1 MIFPVLPPSSLRLF
15 YPLRDADGK
24 TITNIEPSKVFDEF
38 WGSYTLDEIRR
49 DFWDLLKAAL
59 ENEDNITNP
68 GFITK
73 YYHVYE
79 MVNDLMT
86 AAYILHVENLPPDKK
101 PK

>member
-24 TITNIEPSKVFDEF
+24 TITTIEPQKVFKEF
-38 WGSYTLDEIRR
+38 FITYTLDEIRR

-59 ENEDNITNP
+59 ENEDNISNP
-68 GFITK
+68 HDIIK

-79 MVNDLMT
+79 FVNDLMT
-86 AAYILHVENLPPDKK
+86 AAYILHVENLPPDKR
-101 PK
+101 PE